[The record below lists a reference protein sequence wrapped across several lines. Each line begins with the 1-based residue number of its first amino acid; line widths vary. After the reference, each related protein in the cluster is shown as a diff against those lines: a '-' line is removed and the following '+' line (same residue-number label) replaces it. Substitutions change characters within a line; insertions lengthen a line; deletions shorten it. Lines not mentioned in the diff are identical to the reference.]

1 MKDIRSIIRNTI
13 FYIFFVAER
22 AHTQITGERR
32 GGEQGVSYRSALA
45 AEGAIDKGRAEGG
58 HAESKSESP
67 ERCQCND
74 QTLVRESREQQLDWI
89 RIQARVNEH
98 TAVRLR

>member
-1 MKDIRSIIRNTI
+1 M
-13 FYIFFVAER
+13 
-22 AHTQITGERR
+22 

>member
-1 MKDIRSIIRNTI
+1 M
-13 FYIFFVAER
+13 
-22 AHTQITGERR
+22 
-32 GGEQGVSYRSALA
+32 GGEQGVSYRSALGA
-45 AEGAIDKGRAEGG
+45 KGAIDEGRADGG

>member
-1 MKDIRSIIRNTI
+1 M
-13 FYIFFVAER
+13 
-22 AHTQITGERR
+22 

-89 RIQARVNEH
+89 RIQARVYEH

>member
-1 MKDIRSIIRNTI
+1 M
-13 FYIFFVAER
+13 
-22 AHTQITGERR
+22 

-89 RIQARVNEH
+89 RIQAWVNEH